1 MYPGLYWT
9 DFSYTCIV
17 YYKTYIQPYIVA
29 TIDVQK
35 ITCLYYTAR
44 TLENTDMTLSFVYFS
59 MEFLPIINTF
69 LSLIHFLSYGGQV
82 IVKNSEFCVPQRKQK
97 LGILI
102 ILIQPLCIPL

>member
-1 MYPGLYWT
+1 M
-9 DFSYTCIV
+9 F
-17 YYKTYIQPYIVA
+17 K
-29 TIDVQK
+29 K

-82 IVKNSEFCVPQRKQK
+82 IVSVLQRKPK

-102 ILIQPLCIPL
+102 IL